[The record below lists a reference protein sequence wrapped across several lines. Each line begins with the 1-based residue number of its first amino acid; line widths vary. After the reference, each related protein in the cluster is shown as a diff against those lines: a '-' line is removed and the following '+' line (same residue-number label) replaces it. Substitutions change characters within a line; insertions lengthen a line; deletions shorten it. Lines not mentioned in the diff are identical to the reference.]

1 MYLLYYL
8 CINLDFII
16 GLQANDARHLVIVIL
31 LWNTYVNN
39 LRFITIPDL
48 ERTEVYIGAR
58 STTHSV
64 QFVRKGIV
72 LYVVVSMGTTEAIAH
87 L

>member
-1 MYLLYYL
+1 M
-8 CINLDFII
+8 DFII
-16 GLQANDARHLVIVIL
+16 GLQAIDARHIVIL

-58 STTHSV
+58 SATHMA
-64 QFVRKGIV
+64 QFVRKISV
-72 LYVVVSMGTTEAIAH
+72 PYVVISMGTAEVIAH